1 MAKFVVRKKRN
12 KSGTVDE
19 VLYYAVPVSKG
30 VIDAEYLS
38 GSISRRCTLTRGDV
52 KAAITELA
60 CSLQQYLTDGYTVHL
75 EGIGYFTVS
84 ASSEGFT
91 DPQECT
97 PRRVKAKRICFRA
110 DKHLKEVLKDVRYKP
125 DTSVSKKKK

>member
-1 MAKFVVRKKRN
+1 
-12 KSGTVDE
+12 
-19 VLYYAVPVSKG
+19 G

-52 KAAITELA
+52 KATITELT
-60 CSLQQYLTDGYTVHL
+60 CSLQQYLTDGYTVYL
-75 EGIGYFTVS
+75 EGIGYFTIS
-84 ASSEGFT
+84 ASSEGFA
-91 DPQECT
+91 DPQACT

-110 DKHLKEVLKDVRYKP
+110 DKHLKKILKDVRYKA